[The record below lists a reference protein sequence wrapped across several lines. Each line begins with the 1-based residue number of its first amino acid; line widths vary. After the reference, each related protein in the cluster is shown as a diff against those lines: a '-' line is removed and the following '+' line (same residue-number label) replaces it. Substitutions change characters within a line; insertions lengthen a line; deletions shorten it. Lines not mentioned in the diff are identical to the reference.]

1 MPRTSASA
9 TLRSPARG
17 RSANGA
23 HDRIRPLPSAAAVE
37 GRSGARDQLTG
48 RPLMQSHLGHCDR
61 RCHAGWVRR
70 SGSRLRNVAQATGLQ
85 QGVGTQ
91 TDHRPRPEVKP
102 SAATVDRT
110 AARTWRAGDPRTT
123 SPRNKGAMSTKREV
137 TLEPASAQR
146 APLASGSVR
155 EHLFRGA
162 VGLAAAVL
170 AIVLVAV
177 VGPISLLLLLLT
189 AVAWRG
195 CPTCW
200 TVGLLGTLADHRARR
215 GCSRC

>member
-1 MPRTSASA
+1 
-9 TLRSPARG
+9 
-17 RSANGA
+17 
-23 HDRIRPLPSAAAVE
+23 
-37 GRSGARDQLTG
+37 
-48 RPLMQSHLGHCDR
+48 
-61 RCHAGWVRR
+61 
-70 SGSRLRNVAQATGLQ
+70 
-85 QGVGTQ
+85 
-91 TDHRPRPEVKP
+91 
-102 SAATVDRT
+102 
-110 AARTWRAGDPRTT
+110 
-123 SPRNKGAMSTKREV
+123 MSMKREV
-137 TLEPASAQR
+137 TREPTSAQR
-146 APLASGSVR
+146 SPFASGSVR

-200 TVGLLGTLADHRARR
+200 TVGLLGTLADHRARC